1 MRNAPVILGGK
12 DLEIEEMAPPSV
24 ERALPHKWLPKEALP
39 LYSDRCEAEM
49 YLFKTAEE
57 KVRNHALSQVKAGLE
72 VMGLLLGEVF
82 THQGVEYTVVRDV
95 ATTNLEATS
104 VSVRFDPEGFESLF
118 ASLECAHFRY
128 VLVGWYHS
136 HPGHGCFLSSTDI
149 STQKGMFDKPY
160 HTALVVDPIR
170 KEMDAFCLSHGEVR
184 RRKFL
189 VYWDEFQNPYY
200 GESVRPK
207 KIRM

>member
-1 MRNAPVILGGK
+1 ML
-12 DLEIEEMAPPSV
+12 PPAS
-24 ERALPHKWLPKEALP
+24 ERTLPHKWLPKEAMP
-39 LYSDRCEAEM
+39 LYADPIAAEM

-57 KVRNHALSQVKAGLE
+57 KYANHALSQVKAGLE
-72 VMGLLLGEVF
+72 VMGFLLGEVF

-95 ATTNLEATS
+95 ATTDLEATS

-118 ASLECAHFRY
+118 ASLECARFLTYWWAGTLASWSRM
-128 VLVGWYHS
+128 
-136 HPGHGCFLSSTDI
+136 FLSSTI
-149 STQKGMFDKPY
+149 SRPRRGCSTDLT
-160 HTALVVDPIR
+160 TALVIDPVR
-170 KEMDAFCLSHGEVR
+170 KEMYAFCLSKGEVS

>member
-1 MRNAPVILGGK
+1 LKGPVILGGK
-12 DLEIEEMAPPSV
+12 DLEVEEMSPPAQ
-24 ERALPHKWLPKEALP
+24 ERTLPHKWLPKEALP
-39 LYSDRCEAEM
+39 MYSGKKAEM

-57 KVRNHALSQVKAGLE
+57 KVRNHALSKVKEGLE
-72 VMGLLLGEVF
+72 VMGFLLGEVF

-95 ATTNLEATS
+95 ATTDLEATS
-104 VSVRFDPEGFESLF
+104 VSVRFDPEGFEALF
-118 ASLECAHFRY
+118 ASLECARLRY

-149 STQKGMFDKPY
+149 STQKGMFDRPY
-160 HTALVVDPIR
+160 HTALVVDPVR
-170 KEMDAFCLSHGEVR
+170 KEMDAFCLSDGEVL

>member
-1 MRNAPVILGGK
+1 MKRTPVILGGT
-12 DLEIEEMAPPSV
+12 DLEVEDMTPPV
-24 ERALPHKWLPKEALP
+24 QERTLPHKWLPREALP
-39 LYSDRCEAEM
+39 LYADRSGSEM

-57 KVRNHALSQVKAGLE
+57 KVRNHALSKVKEGLE
-72 VMGLLLGEVF
+72 VMGFLLGEVF
-82 THQGVEYTVVRDV
+82 SHNGSQYTVVRDV
-95 ATTNLEATS
+95 ATTDLEATS

-118 ASLECAHFRY
+118 ATLECARFRY

-149 STQKGMFDKPY
+149 STQKGMFDKDY
-160 HTALVVDPIR
+160 HTALVVDPVR
-170 KEMDAFCLSHGEVR
+170 KEMDAFCLSNGEVR

-200 GESVRPK
+200 GETVRPK
-207 KIRM
+207 RIRM

>member
-1 MRNAPVILGGK
+1 VKRAPVIISGT
-12 DLEIEEMAPPSV
+12 DLEVEEMLPPAK
-24 ERALPHKWLPKEALP
+24 ERTLPHKWLPREAAS
-39 LYSDRCEAEM
+39 LYGDKSGAEI

-72 VMGLLLGEVF
+72 VMGFLLGEVF
-82 THQGVEYTVVRDV
+82 TNGGKEYTVVRDV
-95 ATTNLEATS
+95 ATTDLEATS

-118 ASLECAHFRY
+118 ASLESARFRY

-136 HPGHGCFLSSTDI
+136 HPGHGCFLSSTDVA
-149 STQKGMFDKPY
+149 TQRGMFDRPY

-170 KEMDAFCLSHGEVR
+170 KEMDAFCLSNGEVR
-184 RRKFL
+184 RKKFV

-200 GESVRPK
+200 GESVRPR
-207 KIRM
+207 KIRT